1 MANYYYLVCRN
12 DEEKELLVTFIDTS
26 IDNDLKNK
34 DVLEEWFNNIDTTL
48 KNIERKIKELWI
60 TYDEITPGEM
70 SVLDN
75 IKLISL
81 INDVVELLGHSPS
94 TTDEI
99 VPLVKLAGLLY
110 TLKHSDKDYE
120 YSIIDTYSESPENII
135 DEYKQKGYSVVF
147 IR

>member
-1 MANYYYLVCRN
+1 MANYYYLVGRN
-12 DEEKELLVTFIDTS
+12 DEEKELLVTFIGTS
-26 IDNDLKNK
+26 IDNDLKNR

-81 INDVVELLGHSPS
+81 INDVVELLSHSPS

-110 TLKHSDKDYE
+110 ILKHSDKDYE
-120 YSIIDTYSESPENII
+120 YFIIDTYSESPENII
-135 DEYKQKGYSVVF
+135 DKYKQKGYSVVF